1 LWSSTLGKCIRRL
14 AACSSKGAPD
24 LGWVRFFVQISR
36 EDPQDPQ
43 TRKDFVL
50 ELLNLNFCIGPDD
63 SRVHLLRDVSL
74 SVAQRGQLIAVLG
87 PSGCGK
93 STLMK
98 VIAGLSEAS
107 DGAVRWKGRNLAEDG
122 DFEPHEVGYVPQ
134 FSIAHEHLEV
144 WECIEDA
151 VRMRCGGLGAAEVEE
166 RVEAVLDETGMLEI
180 AEKRV
185 AVLSGGQRRRLA
197 LGLELVSAPDLLL
210 CDEVTSGLDP
220 KAEDEI
226 TGLLRSAADRGRIVL
241 NITHSLKHLS
251 VHDSVVVLCQGRL
264 VFHSSAQYLMHYFG
278 IEHQED
284 LYPKLATRSPEDWAQ
299 SWGKHRASYAV
310 LEGGHSSPEAD
321 AGGGAP
327 GADGTVPQI
336 REAGILVQ
344 WNVLWGR
351 RWKLFW
357 RDKGQ
362 VKLHLAL
369 LLGFPCLVVVF
380 ALHGLPALRA
390 AAELPEDPLK
400 QLVSDF
406 STKLEYLRVGG
417 MVSGLIMFQ
426 VVLLTL
432 MGANN
437 AAREVAAE
445 RLILDKEKF
454 SGLSPLAYVLSKVS
468 FLAVLVV
475 AQSVWMSLFVNAV
488 VRMPGSLLEQ
498 TFLLVLVNGAMTAVS
513 LGISSM
519 MGTAEQSSLV
529 SVYLVGFQLPLSGAV
544 LALPE
549 WLGQF
554 TRPFIASYWGWSGF
568 LQTLSDTRF
577 YNAVLQMTQTP
588 LMPLWSVVVVLFMH
602 IGLGVAA
609 AYVGCKSSRWT

>member
-1 LWSSTLGKCIRRL
+1 MG
-14 AACSSKGAPD
+14 
-24 LGWVRFFVQISR
+24 V
-36 EDPQDPQ
+36 
-43 TRKDFVL
+43 RKDIVL
-50 ELLNLNFCIGPDD
+50 DLLNLNFCIGPEGA
-63 SRVHLLRDVSL
+63 RVHLLRDVSL
-74 SVAQRGQLIAVLG
+74 SIAPRGQLIAVLG

-93 STLMK
+93 STLLK
-98 VIAGLSEAS
+98 VIAGLHEAS
-107 DGAVRWKGRNLAEDG
+107 GGSVAWKGRNLSQEG

-151 VRMRCGGLGAAEVEE
+151 VRMRCGGVGAEDAEK
-166 RVEAVLDETGMLEI
+166 RVEAVLEETGMLEI
-180 AEKRV
+180 ANKRV

-226 TGLLRSAADRGRIVL
+226 TGLLRGAADRGRIVL

-251 VHDSVVVLCQGRL
+251 AHDAVVVLCQGYL
-264 VFHSSAQYLMHYFG
+264 VFHASAQYLLHYFG

-299 SWGKHRASYAV
+299 SWGKHRASYATMEPASDHC
-310 LEGGHSSPEAD
+310 LGAFPESDMSAPQTRQ
-321 AGGGAP
+321 AG
-327 GADGTVPQI
+327 
-336 REAGILVQ
+336 LWVQ
-344 WNVLWGR
+344 WGVLWGR
-351 RWKLFW
+351 RWRLFW

-437 AAREVAAE
+437 AAREVAGE
-445 RLILDKEKF
+445 RLILEKEKF
-454 SGLSPLAYVLSKVS
+454 SGMSPLAYVLSKVS

-498 TFLLVLVNGAMTAVS
+498 TCLLVLVNGAMTAVS
-513 LGISSM
+513 LGISSLL
-519 MGTAEQSSLV
+519 GSAEQSSLV

-544 LALPE
+544 LALPD
-549 WLGQF
+549 WLGKV

-568 LQTLSDTRF
+568 LQTLSETRF

-588 LMPLWSVVVVLFMH
+588 LMPIWSVVVVLLLQ
-602 IGLGVAA
+602 IVVGVAA
-609 AYVGCKSSRWT
+609 AYVGCKNSRWT

>member
-1 LWSSTLGKCIRRL
+1 M
-14 AACSSKGAPD
+14 
-24 LGWVRFFVQISR
+24 
-36 EDPQDPQ
+36 
-43 TRKDFVL
+43 L
-50 ELLNLNFCIGPDD
+50 ELLDLNFCIGLGDGQ
-63 SRVHLLRDVSL
+63 VHLLRDVSL
-74 SVAQRGQLIAVLG
+74 SVQRGGQLIAVLG

-93 STLMK
+93 STLVK
-98 VIAGLSEAS
+98 VIAGLNEAS
-107 DGAVRWKGRNLAEDG
+107 GGAVVWNGRNLAEDG

-151 VRMRCGGLGAAEVEE
+151 VRMRCGGLGPEAVERRVEE
-166 RVEAVLDETGMLEI
+166 VLEETGMLEI

-197 LGLELVSAPDLLL
+197 LGLELVSAPELLL

-226 TGLLRSAADRGRIVL
+226 TALLRSAADKGRIVL
-241 NITHSLKHLS
+241 NITHSLRHLS
-251 VHDSVVVLCQGRL
+251 AHDSVVVLCRGHL
-264 VFHSSAQYLMHYFG
+264 AFHSNAQYLLHYFG

-284 LYPKLATRSPEDWAQ
+284 LYPKLATRSPEDWGQ
-299 SWGKHRASYAV
+299 SWSKHRSSYAS
-310 LEGGHSSPEAD
+310 LEKAD
-321 AGGGAP
+321 QPLGARAAPDGDPPSRSGQAGMWA
-327 GADGTVPQI
+327 
-336 REAGILVQ
+336 Q
-344 WNVLWGR
+344 WSVLWGR
-351 RWKLFW
+351 RWRLFW
-357 RDKGQ
+357 RDRAQ

-369 LLGFPCLVVVF
+369 LFGFPCLVVVF
-380 ALHGLPALRA
+380 ALNGLPALRA

-445 RLILDKEKF
+445 RLILEKEKF
-454 SGLSPLAYVLSKVS
+454 SGLSPLAYVLSKFS
-468 FLAVLVV
+468 FLAVLVLS
-475 AQSVWMSLFVNAV
+475 QSVWMSVFVHAV

-513 LGISSM
+513 LGISSLM
-519 MGTAEQSSLV
+519 RTAEQSSLV

-549 WLGQF
+549 WLGKL

-588 LMPLWSVVVVLFMH
+588 LMPFGPVVAVLCLQ
-602 IGLGVAA
+602 ILAGVGA
-609 AYVGCKSSRWT
+609 AYVGCKSSRWA

>member
-1 LWSSTLGKCIRRL
+1 
-14 AACSSKGAPD
+14 
-24 LGWVRFFVQISR
+24 
-36 EDPQDPQ
+36 
-43 TRKDFVL
+43 VL
-50 ELLNLNFCIGPDD
+50 ELRNLNYSIGPEEG
-63 SRVHLLRDVSL
+63 RVHLLRDIGISI
-74 SVAQRGQLIAVLG
+74 SRTAQLVAVLG

-98 VIAGLSEAS
+98 VIAGLFELSGGS
-107 DGAVRWKGRNLAEDG
+107 IHWKGRDLMEEG

-134 FSIAHEHLEV
+134 FSIAHDHLEV
-144 WECIEDA
+144 WECVEDA
-151 VRMRCGGLGAAEVEE
+151 VRLRCGGLCADMVDE
-166 RVEAVLDETGMLEI
+166 RVESVLEETGMQEM
-180 AEKRV
+180 ARKRV
-185 AVLSGGQRRRLA
+185 EMLSGGQRRRLA
-197 LGLELVSAPDLLL
+197 LGLELVSAPELLL

-226 TGLLRSAADRGRIVL
+226 TCLLRGAADKGRIVL

-251 VHDSVVVLCQGRL
+251 AHDSVVVLYEGRIA
-264 VFHSSAQYLMHYFG
+264 FHSKAEHLIHYFG
-278 IEHQED
+278 IEHRED
-284 LYPKLATRSPEDWAQ
+284 LYPKLAMRSAEDWGR
-299 SWGKHRASYAV
+299 SWEKHR
-310 LEGGHSSPEAD
+310 GGYEILDPDKVPETELPPSGTTGDAA
-321 AGGGAP
+321 AGGMA
-327 GADGTVPQI
+327 
-336 REAGILVQ
+336 RESVGVWVQ

-351 RWKLFW
+351 RWRLFW
-357 RDKGQ
+357 RDRAQ

-369 LLGFPCLVVVF
+369 LFGFPCLVVVF

-390 AAELPEDPLK
+390 AAELPEDPLR

-437 AAREVAAE
+437 AAREVAGE
-445 RLILDKEKF
+445 RFILEKEKL
-454 SGLSPLAYVLSKVS
+454 SGLSPLAYVLSKVC
-468 FLAVLVV
+468 FLAVLVL

-488 VRMPGSLLEQ
+488 VRMPGSLLQQ
-498 TFLLVLVNGAMTAVS
+498 TFLLVMVNAAMTAVS
-513 LGISSM
+513 LGISSLM
-519 MGTAEQSSLV
+519 RTAEQSSLL

-549 WLGQF
+549 WLGKM

-568 LQTLSDTRF
+568 LQTLSETRF

-588 LMPLWSVVVVLFMH
+588 LMPIWSVAVVL
-602 IGLGVAA
+602 GLQVAVGAFA

>member
-1 LWSSTLGKCIRRL
+1 
-14 AACSSKGAPD
+14 
-24 LGWVRFFVQISR
+24 
-36 EDPQDPQ
+36 
-43 TRKDFVL
+43 VL

-63 SRVHLLRDVSL
+63 ARVHLLRDVNL
-74 SVAQRGQLIAVLG
+74 NVGKRGQLVAVLG

-98 VIAGLSEAS
+98 VIAGLNEAS
-107 DGAVRWKGRNLAEDG
+107 DGTVRWKGRNLAEDG

-151 VRMRCGGLGAAEVEE
+151 VRLRCGGLGAEEVEK
-166 RVEAVLDETGMLEI
+166 RVTAVLEETGMQEI

-226 TGLLRSAADRGRIVL
+226 TELLRGAADRGRIVL
-241 NITHSLKHLS
+241 NITHSLKHLG
-251 VHDSVVVLCQGRL
+251 VHDSVVVLCRGHL
-264 VFHSSAQYLMHYFG
+264 VFHASADYLRHYFG

-299 SWGKHRASYAV
+299 SWGKHRDSYAS
-310 LEGGHSSPEAD
+310 LDGTPDPSSPSVDSPVED
-321 AGGGAP
+321 ANP
-327 GADGTVPQI
+327 LPPLRQ
-336 REAGILVQ
+336 AGLLAQ
-344 WNVLWGR
+344 WSVLWGR
-351 RWKLFW
+351 RWRLFW

-362 VKLHLAL
+362 VKLNLAL
-369 LLGFPCLVVVF
+369 LFGFPCLVVVF
-380 ALHGLPALRA
+380 ALHGLPSLRA

-400 QLVSDF
+400 QLLSDF

-445 RLILDKEKF
+445 RLILEKEKF

-468 FLAVLVV
+468 FLAMLVV

-488 VRMPGSLLEQ
+488 VRMPGSLLTQ
-498 TFLLVLVNGAMTAVS
+498 TCLLVLANGAMTAVS
-513 LGISSM
+513 LGISSLM
-519 MGTAEQSSLV
+519 KTAEQSSLV

-549 WLGQF
+549 WLGKV

-568 LQTLSDTRF
+568 LQTLSETRF
-577 YNAVLQMTQTP
+577 YNAVVQMTQTP
-588 LMPLWSVVVVLFMH
+588 LMPVWSVVVVLALQIVM
-602 IGLGVAA
+602 GVAA
-609 AYVGCKSSRWT
+609 AYVGCRNSRWG